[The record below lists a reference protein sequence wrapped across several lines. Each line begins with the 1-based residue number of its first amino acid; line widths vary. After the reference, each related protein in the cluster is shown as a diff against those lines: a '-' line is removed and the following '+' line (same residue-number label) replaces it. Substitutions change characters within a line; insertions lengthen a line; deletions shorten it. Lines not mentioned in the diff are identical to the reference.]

1 MFCTA
6 PYRKSVGYFYQK
18 ISMFEATNSSKNDS
32 PIILVD
38 GHSLAFRSYYAFANR
53 PSGGLKT
60 STGIPT
66 SVCYGFLKSLLQ
78 VMEAEKPQ
86 HLAIAFDLSTP
97 TFRHDADVNYKSD
110 RAEAPEDFL
119 EDLEYLQKLLQAL
132 NLPVVTAAGYEA
144 DDILGTLAQ
153 KAASQGYW
161 VKILSGDRD
170 LFQLINDQQHIELL
184 YPSSKSNGLTA
195 YRETNVRETLQIAP
209 TQVVDFKA
217 LCGDK
222 SDNIPGVKGI
232 GEKTATKLLS
242 TYQTL
247 DNIYQ
252 HLEEIKGATRKK
264 LETGKEH
271 AYHSQFMAKIDCNV
285 PLETDIKSL
294 KLQGFNI
301 TTLEPLLVKLEL
313 KQFSKQIQTIQSL
326 LGGNPLEIHP
336 PQNSETENQDE
347 DEQTWFFSAADT
359 AQKQETTRLIQPW
372 IVDTQEKLTQLTNI
386 LKTHTDPENPV
397 AWDTET
403 TALNPRHAQ
412 LVGLG
417 CCWGSQPTEVAY
429 IPISHQQ
436 GKQLEKQEVLQIL
449 QPILESEQYPKV
461 LQNGKFDRSIL
472 WRCENIDLAGVVFDT
487 LLASYL
493 LDPEGIHNLSHLA
506 QKYLNL
512 SVPTYNEL
520 VPKKQT
526 IADVD
531 IPSVAY
537 YCGMDVYTTR
547 RISYH
552 LKEELA
558 AIPPLHRL
566 LLEVEQPLEPVLADM
581 EYCGIRVDTD
591 YLASLSAKL
600 HQDLEKLAA
609 QAHEAA
615 SEEFNLDSPKQL
627 SYLLFEKL
635 GLNPKKSRK
644 TKSGNYSTD
653 AKTLE
658 KLQGDHPVVDAI
670 LEYRRLAKLKST
682 YVDAL
687 QELVDPNTQRVY
699 THFNQTKTST
709 GRLSSS
715 EPNLQN
721 IPIRTAFSRQI
732 RQAFIPEK
740 DWLLVAAD
748 YSQIELRILAH
759 LSQEPVLLD
768 AYQNNRDVHTVTAQ
782 LLFDKDKEAVT
793 DEERRLGKT
802 INFGVIYGMGAA
814 RFAQEAGVSFKEGK
828 KFIERLKEQYPAV
841 FWFLEHTKR
850 EAISQGYVETI
861 LGRRRTF
868 HFASRRLRQ
877 LQGCPVDEITPEQ
890 YQKIDQGDAQLLR
903 AAANAPIQGSSA
915 DIIKKAMVEIHNLLQ
930 PYQSRL
936 LVQVHDELILEM
948 PPGEWEQLRPKIQG
962 MMENA
967 VKLRVPLVVEAK
979 VGKNWMEAK

>member
-1 MFCTA
+1 MSELSNT
-6 PYRKSVGYFYQK
+6 P
-18 ISMFEATNSSKNDS
+18 TNNP
-32 PIILVD
+32 PIIFVD

-53 PSGGLKT
+53 PNGGLRT

-86 HLAIAFDLSTP
+86 HFAIAFDLSTP
-97 TFRHDADVNYKSD
+97 TFRHSADVNYKSD

-119 EDLEYLQKLLQAL
+119 EDLEYLQQLLQAL
-132 NLPVVTAAGYEA
+132 NLPVVTAEGYEA
-144 DDILGTLAQ
+144 DDILGTLTQ
-153 KAASQGYW
+153 KAAASGYW

-184 YPSSKSNGLTA
+184 YPSSKNNGLTA
-195 YRETNVRETLQIAP
+195 YRETDVRETLQIAP

-242 TYQTL
+242 TYETL
-247 DNIYQ
+247 DNIYEHIDQ
-252 HLEEIKGATRKK
+252 IKGATRKK

-285 PLETDIKSL
+285 PLEVEIESL
-294 KLQGFNI
+294 KLQGFDVAN
-301 TTLEPLLVKLEL
+301 LEPLLAKLEL
-313 KQFSKQIQTIQSL
+313 KQFSKQLQKIQSL
-326 LGGNPLEIHP
+326 LGGNTLEIDSH
-336 PQNSETENQDE
+336 QDSKTEDE
-347 DEQTWFFSAADT
+347 DEQTWFFSAEDT
-359 AQKQETTRLIQPW
+359 VQQQQQSRLLQPW
-372 IVDTQEKLTQLTNI
+372 IVDTSEKLSQLADI
-386 LKTHTDPENPV
+386 LKTQTDPEHPV

-403 TALNPRHAQ
+403 SALNPRHAT

-436 GKQLEKQEVLQIL
+436 GQQLEKQKVFATL
-449 QPILESEQYPKV
+449 QPILEGEQYPKV

-472 WRCENIDLAGVVFDT
+472 LRCEDIKLAGVVFDT

-506 QKYLNL
+506 QKYLNI
-512 SVPTYNEL
+512 SVPTYDEL

-531 IPSVAY
+531 IASVAY

-547 RISYH
+547 QIFYH

-558 AIPPLHRL
+558 ALPQLHRL

-581 EYCGIRVDTD
+581 EYRGIRVDTD

-600 HQDLEKLAA
+600 HQDLEKLAT

-615 SEEFNLDSPKQL
+615 GESFNLDSPKQL

-687 QELVDPNTQRVY
+687 QELVDPDTQRVY

-732 RQAFIPEK
+732 RQAFIPEEE
-740 DWLLVAAD
+740 WMLVAAD

-759 LSQEPVLLD
+759 LSQEPLLLE
-768 AYQNNRDVHTVTAQ
+768 AYQNNRDVHTLTAQ
-782 LLFDKDKEAVT
+782 LLFDKEEVT

-814 RFAQEAGVSFKEGK
+814 RFSQQARVSFKEGK

-841 FWFLEHTKR
+841 FGFLEHTKR
-850 EAISQGYVETI
+850 EAISKGYVETI

-868 HFASRRLRQ
+868 HFASRRLRE
-877 LQGCPVDEITPEQ
+877 LQGCPVDEITPQQ

-915 DIIKKAMVEIHNLLQ
+915 DIIKKAMVELHKLLQ
-930 PYQSRL
+930 PYQSQL

-948 PPGEWEQLRPKIQG
+948 PPAEWEQLRPEIQSI
-962 MMENA
+962 MENA
-967 VKLRVPLVVEAK
+967 VSLQVPLLVEAK

>member
-1 MFCTA
+1 MSDLSNT
-6 PYRKSVGYFYQK
+6 S
-18 ISMFEATNSSKNDS
+18 TNNA
-32 PIILVD
+32 PIIFVD

-53 PSGGLKT
+53 PNGGLRT

-78 VMEAEKPQ
+78 VMESEKPQ
-86 HLAIAFDLSTP
+86 HFAIAFDLSTP
-97 TFRHDADVNYKSD
+97 TFRHSADVNYKSD

-119 EDLEYLQKLLQAL
+119 EDLEYLQELLQAL
-132 NLPVVTAAGYEA
+132 NLPVVTAEGYEA

-153 KAASQGYW
+153 KAATNGYW

-170 LFQLINDQQHIELL
+170 LFQLIDDQQHIELL
-184 YPSSKSNGLTA
+184 YPSSKSNGLTV
-195 YRETNVRETLQIAP
+195 YRETDVRETLQITP

-242 TYQTL
+242 TYETL
-247 DNIYQ
+247 DNIYEHIDQ
-252 HLEEIKGATRKK
+252 IKGATRKK

-285 PLETDIKSL
+285 PLEFDIESL
-294 KLQGFNI
+294 KLQGFDVAA
-301 TTLEPLLVKLEL
+301 LEPLLAKLEL
-313 KQFSKQIQTIQSL
+313 KQFSKQIQKIQSL
-326 LGGNPLEIHP
+326 LGGNPLELNPH
-336 PQNSETENQDE
+336 QDSETENE
-347 DEQTWFFSAADT
+347 DEQTWFFSAEDT
-359 AQKQETTRLIQPW
+359 AQQQQQSRLIQPW
-372 IVDTQEKLTQLTNI
+372 IIDTSEKLTQLADI
-386 LKTHTDPENPV
+386 LKTQTNPEHPV

-403 TALNPRHAQ
+403 TALNPRHAR

-417 CCWGSQPTEVAY
+417 CCWSSAEMPGSSSPPTEVAY

-436 GKQLEKQEVLQIL
+436 GQQLEKQEVFATL
-449 QPILESEQYPKV
+449 QPILEGEQYPKV

-472 WRCENIDLAGVVFDT
+472 LRCEDIKLAGVVFDT

-506 QKYLNL
+506 QKYLNI
-512 SVPTYNEL
+512 SVPTYDEL

-547 RISYH
+547 RIFYH
-552 LKEELA
+552 LQEELA

-581 EYCGIRVDTD
+581 EYRGIRVNTD

-600 HQDLEKLAA
+600 HQDLEKLAT

-615 SEEFNLDSPKQL
+615 GEAFNLDSPKQL

-635 GLNPKKSRK
+635 GLNTKKSRK

-670 LEYRRLAKLKST
+670 LEHRRLAKLKST

-687 QELVDPNTQRVY
+687 QELVDPDTQRVY

-732 RQAFIPEK
+732 RQAFIPEEE
-740 DWLLVAAD
+740 WVLVAAD

-759 LSQEPVLLD
+759 LSQEPLLLE
-768 AYQNNRDVHTVTAQ
+768 AYQNNRDVHTLTAQ
-782 LLFDKDKEAVT
+782 LLFDKEEVT

-814 RFAQEAGVSFKEGK
+814 RFSQEAGVSFKEGK

-841 FWFLEHTKR
+841 FGFLEHTKR
-850 EAISQGYVETI
+850 EAISKGYVETI

-868 HFASRRLRQ
+868 HFASRRLRE

-915 DIIKKAMVEIHNLLQ
+915 DIIKKAMVEIHKLLQ
-930 PYQSRL
+930 PYQSQL

-948 PPGEWEQLRPKIQG
+948 PPAEWEQLRPEIQSI
-962 MMENA
+962 MENA
-967 VKLRVPLVVEAK
+967 VNLRVPLLVEAK